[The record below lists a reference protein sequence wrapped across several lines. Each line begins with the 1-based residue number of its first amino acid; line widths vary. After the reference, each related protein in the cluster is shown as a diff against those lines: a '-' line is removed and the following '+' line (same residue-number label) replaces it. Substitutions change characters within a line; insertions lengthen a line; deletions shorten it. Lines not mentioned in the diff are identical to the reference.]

1 MDRIIILVV
10 VGIGTV
16 VLARAA
22 LDTALAMP
30 RIVAE
35 TEERAAW

>member
-1 MDRIIILVV
+1 MDRIIILAI

-22 LDTALAMP
+22 LDTALAVP
-30 RIVAE
+30 RIATEAE
-35 TEERAAW
+35 GRAAW